1 MSGAAHKPFTPA
13 DFPHRPFGFDAP
25 IDPVAKRS
33 KYGAVKTVADGIEFH
48 SAAEAR
54 RYGELKLLE
63 RAKHIRQLE
72 LQPVYSI
79 DIGGRHICRV
89 ILDFRYWEGTERF
102 TEDVKGKDNP
112 LSRLKRKLVEAA
124 YPGTKVRIVK

>member
-1 MSGAAHKPFTPA
+1 MTTRAPFHA
-13 DFPHRPFGFDAP
+13 GSFPHRRPFGLEAA
-25 IDPVAKRS
+25 IDPVAKRNKFDS
-33 KYGAVKTVADGIEFH
+33 KRE
-48 SAAEAR
+48 AA